1 MEESL
6 SGIIKRYK
14 NRGSGASQLLSQ
26 IKKSTLL
33 QHELKMQT
41 SFLDDAYEKVGITQR
56 IYHLI
61 FDEYELRKCVC
72 CPNPSRFGRYNR
84 FSFERDKKDSN
95 YENTCW
101 NAECFA
107 KDFINRCVGDQSIG
121 SLISLFAK
129 WEELGMDLAE
139 KTRFIEDT
147 YENVTIQQR
156 LYHIH
161 FGNSNIKYCE
171 CGDPL
176 KWGEMNSF
184 SRDDIKSDSNYNRT
198 CGKKECLSIIIKDS
212 YKKTL
217 FEKYGVLNVNEI
229 PLFTQKISSSLYD
242 RYNTA
247 NMWEVPGYREKIEQ
261 TNLNRYGHKYF
272 TSTQDFKQKT
282 KKKIEENWGGAHPTT
297 FQSVIDKR
305 RETNLE
311 KYGYICALQNP
322 EVRIKANK
330 SCYRRKPYKLPSG
343 EIVNLQGYEGYAL
356 DLILK
361 NYDESD
367 ILIGEKMISEIGD
380 ICYNMNETERF
391 YYPDFYIRSKN
402 LVIEVKS
409 PYTYDNMLQENLLK
423 RDSVLMRGMNFQFWI
438 MDKAILLEII
448 D

>member
-14 NRGSGASQLLSQ
+14 NSGSGASQLLSK
-26 IKKSTLL
+26 IKKSALL

-61 FDEYELRKCVC
+61 FNEYELRKCVC

-107 KDFINRCVGDQSIG
+107 KDFINRCAGDQSIG
-121 SLISLFAK
+121 SLVNLFAK

-139 KTRFIEDT
+139 KTRFLEDT

-161 FGNSNIKYCE
+161 FGDSNIKYCE

-198 CGKKECLSIIIKDS
+198 CGKKECLSNLATISLKKGMIK
-212 YKKTL
+212 
-217 FEKYGVLNVNEI
+217 KYGVTN
-229 PLFTQKISSSLYD
+229 Q
-242 RYNTA
+242 
-247 NMWEVPGYREKIEQ
+247 WEVPGYRERFEDS
-261 TNLNRYGHKYF
+261 NLKKYGHKYF
-272 TSTQDFKQKT
+272 TSTQDFKNKT
-282 KKKIEENWGGAHPTT
+282 RDKIEEKWGGAHPTT

-322 EVRIKANK
+322 EVRMKANK
-330 SCYRRKPYKLPSG
+330 SSYRRKPYTLPSG

-356 DLILK
+356 DLIL
-361 NYDESD
+361 NDNEESD
-367 ILIGEKMISEIGD
+367 ILIGEKIIAEIGS

-391 YYPDFYIRSKN
+391 YYPDFYIRPKN

-409 PYTYDNMLQENLLK
+409 LYTYDNMLQENLLK
-423 RDSVLMRGMNFQFWI
+423 RDSVLGKGLDFQFWI
-438 MDKAILLEII
+438 MDKENLLEII
-448 D
+448 G